1 MAMDIRGKT
10 RYRAASKPDT
20 DKQAEEH
27 LASRQTSP
35 ASVQLQE
42 PEDAHLTGASRSLQ
56 RRLLGLN
63 IESSSGKK
71 HPASAPGQHATG
83 SFTNVQSADAL
94 PKASGQK

>member
-1 MAMDIRGKT
+1 MAMNIRAKT
-10 RYRAASKPDT
+10 RFRAASKPDT
-20 DKQAEEH
+20 DNRTEEQ

-35 ASVQLQE
+35 ASVQLLE
-42 PEDAHLTGASRSLQ
+42 PEDAYLTGASRSLQ

-63 IESSSGKK
+63 IEGGLGKK

-83 SFTNVQSADAL
+83 SFTKVQSADAL